1 MPLPIS
7 DEMRYAIS
15 CIVAAMV
22 FCTMV
27 QRSDPAG
34 KMNLWAFGL
43 VLVGGCCVIALAL
56 RFLITV
62 I

>member
-1 MPLPIS
+1 MPLALS

-15 CIVAAMV
+15 CIVTAVIFGIMLLRYDR
-22 FCTMV
+22 T
-27 QRSDPAG
+27 G